1 MRILVCGA
9 SGQVGHELVDRAHA
23 YGLEALGMAR
33 GQLDITNADQVVQT
47 VSRLKPRLII
57 NAAAY
62 THVDNAETHS
72 EQAYAVNRDGAAI
85 LAEAARKADIPLLHI
100 STDYV
105 FSGEAQTPYK
115 ETDEVAPTGVYG
127 ASKLAGEAAIQAVLD
142 QHVVLRTSWVYGV
155 HGHNFVKTMLRLGRQ
170 RDSLSV
176 VADQFG
182 CPTQAGSI
190 ADVLLQLAQ
199 RYAREG
205 TLAWGIYHYS
215 GRSFCTWFDFA
226 VEVFRQAE
234 AKGILPKQPQVSSI
248 TTAQYPTPARRPV
261 WSVLDCSKFE
271 TTFGMATHDWHDDLA
286 PVLDALGSA
295 DAHLSSLAAHHSQA

>member
-1 MRILVCGA
+1 MTR
-9 SGQVGHELVDRAHA
+9 E
-23 YGLEALGMAR
+23 
-33 GQLDITNADQVVQT
+33 QLDITDADQVAAV
-47 VSRLKPRLII
+47 VALLKPGMII

-72 EQAYAVNRDGAAI
+72 EQAFAVNREGAAR
-85 LAEAARKADIPLLHI
+85 LVEAARYVSIPLLHI

-105 FSGEAQTPYK
+105 FSGEAREPYR
-115 ETDEVAPTGVYG
+115 EEDEVEPTGVYG
-127 ASKLAGEAAIQAVLD
+127 ASKLAGEEAIRAVLD
-142 QHVVLRTSWVYGV
+142 EHLILRTSWVYGA

-205 TLAWGIYHYS
+205 WLAWGLYHYS
-215 GRSFCTWFDFA
+215 GRSPCTWFDFA
-226 VEVFRQAE
+226 VEIFRQAA
-234 AKGILPKQPQVSSI
+234 AKGMLPKQPQVSSI
-248 TTAQYPTPARRPV
+248 TTAQYPTPARRPA
-261 WSVLDCSKFE
+261 WSVLDCTRFE
-271 TTFGMATHDWHDDLA
+271 TTFGIATHDWHEDLSV
-286 PVLDALGSA
+286 VLDALATAETG
-295 DAHLSSLAAHHSQA
+295 AAVVAAPPQV

>member
-9 SGQVGHELVDRAHA
+9 GGQVGHELVDRANK
-23 YGLEALGMAR
+23 YGLEALSMTR
-33 GQLDITNADQVVQT
+33 EQLDITDADQVAAV
-47 VSRLKPRLII
+47 VALLKPGMII

-72 EQAYAVNRDGAAI
+72 EQAFAVNREGAAR
-85 LAEAARKADIPLLHI
+85 LAEAARYACIPLLHI

-105 FSGEAQTPYK
+105 FSGEAREPYR
-115 ETDEVAPTGVYG
+115 EEDEVEPTGVYG
-127 ASKLAGEAAIQAVLD
+127 ASKLAGEEAIRAVLD
-142 QHVVLRTSWVYGV
+142 EHLILRTSWVYGA

-205 TLAWGIYHYS
+205 ALAWGLYHYS
-215 GRSFCTWFDFA
+215 GRLPCTWFDFA
-226 VEVFRQAE
+226 VEIFRQA
-234 AKGILPKQPQVSSI
+234 AVKGMLPKQPQVSSI
-248 TTAQYPTPARRPV
+248 TTAQYPTPARRPA
-261 WSVLDCSKFE
+261 WSVLDCTRFE
-271 TTFGMATHDWHDDLA
+271 TTFGIATHDWHEELSV
-286 PVLDALGSA
+286 VLDALATAETG
-295 DAHLSSLAAHHSQA
+295 AAVVAAPPQV

>member
-9 SGQVGHELVDRAHA
+9 GGQVGHELVDRANK
-23 YGLEALGMAR
+23 YGLEALSMTR
-33 GQLDITNADQVVQT
+33 EQLDITDADQVAAV
-47 VSRLKPRLII
+47 VALLKPGMII

-72 EQAYAVNRDGAAI
+72 EQAFAVNREGAAR
-85 LAEAARKADIPLLHI
+85 LAEAARYACIPLLHI

-105 FSGEAQTPYK
+105 FSGEAREPYR
-115 ETDEVAPTGVYG
+115 EEDEVAPTGVYG
-127 ASKLAGEAAIQAVLD
+127 ASKLAGEEAIRAVLD
-142 QHVVLRTSWVYGV
+142 EHLILRTSWVYGA

-205 TLAWGIYHYS
+205 SLAWGLYHYS
-215 GRSFCTWFDFA
+215 GRSPCTWFDFA
-226 VEVFRQAE
+226 VEIFRQAA
-234 AKGILPKQPQVSSI
+234 AKGMLPKQPQVSSI
-248 TTAQYPTPARRPV
+248 TTAQYPTPARRPA
-261 WSVLDCSKFE
+261 WSVLDCTRFE
-271 TTFGMATHDWHDDLA
+271 TTFGIATHDWHEDLSV
-286 PVLDALGSA
+286 VLDALATAETG
-295 DAHLSSLAAHHSQA
+295 AAVVAAPPQV

>member
-9 SGQVGHELVDRAHA
+9 GGQVGHELVDRAEQ
-23 YGLEALGMAR
+23 YGLEALGMTR
-33 GQLDITNADQVVQT
+33 EHLDITNADQVAGL
-47 VSRLKPRLII
+47 VSRLKPGLII

-72 EQAYAVNRDGAAI
+72 QQAYAVNRDGAGT
-85 LAEAARKADIPLLHI
+85 LAEAARHAGIPLLHI

-105 FSGEAQTPYK
+105 FSGEARAPYR
-115 ETDEVAPTGVYG
+115 EVDSVAPTGVYG
-127 ASKLAGEAAIQAVLD
+127 ASKLAGEAAIQDALD
-142 QHVVLRTSWVYGV
+142 EHLILRTSWVYGA

-176 VADQFG
+176 VADQYG

-199 RYAREG
+199 RYAKEG
-205 TLAWGIYHYS
+205 SLAWGLYHYS
-215 GRSFCTWFDFA
+215 GRSACTWFDFA
-226 VEVFRQAE
+226 VEIFRQAE
-234 AKGILPKQPQVSSI
+234 AKGMLPKQPQVSSI
-248 TTAQYPTPARRPV
+248 STAQYPTPARRPQ

-271 TTFGMATHDWHDDLA
+271 SAFGIGIHDWHEDLSV
-286 PVLDALGSA
+286 VLDALA
-295 DAHLSSLAAHHSQA
+295 DAEAAVTVSAAQHSQV

>member
-9 SGQVGHELVDRAHA
+9 GGQVGHELVDRANK
-23 YGLEALGMAR
+23 YGLEALSMTR
-33 GQLDITNADQVVQT
+33 EQLDITDADQVAAV
-47 VSRLKPRLII
+47 VALLKPGMII

-72 EQAYAVNRDGAAI
+72 EQAFAVNREGAAR
-85 LAEAARKADIPLLHI
+85 LAEAARYACIPLLHI

-105 FSGEAQTPYK
+105 FSGEAREPYR
-115 ETDEVAPTGVYG
+115 EEDEVEPTGVYG
-127 ASKLAGEAAIQAVLD
+127 ASKLAGEEAIRAVLD
-142 QHVVLRTSWVYGV
+142 EHLILRTSWVYGA
-155 HGHNFVKTMLRLGRQ
+155 HGHNFVRTMLRLGRQ

-205 TLAWGIYHYS
+205 SLAWGLYHYS
-215 GRSFCTWFDFA
+215 GRSPCTWFDFA
-226 VEVFRQAE
+226 VEIFRQAA
-234 AKGILPKQPQVSSI
+234 AKGMLPKQPQVSSI
-248 TTAQYPTPARRPV
+248 TTAQYPTPARRPA
-261 WSVLDCSKFE
+261 WSVLDCTRFE
-271 TTFGMATHDWHDDLA
+271 TTFGIATHDWHEDLSV
-286 PVLDALGSA
+286 VLDALATAETG
-295 DAHLSSLAAHHSQA
+295 AAVVAAPPQV

>member
-9 SGQVGHELVDRAHA
+9 GGQVGHELVDRANK
-23 YGLEALGMAR
+23 YGLEALSMTQE
-33 GQLDITNADQVVQT
+33 QLDITDADQVAAV
-47 VSRLKPRLII
+47 VALLKPGMII

-72 EQAYAVNRDGAAI
+72 EQAFAVNREGAAR
-85 LAEAARKADIPLLHI
+85 LAEAARYVSIPLLHI

-105 FSGEAQTPYK
+105 FSGEAREPYR
-115 ETDEVAPTGVYG
+115 EEDEVEPTGVYG
-127 ASKLAGEAAIQAVLD
+127 ASKLAGEEAIRAVLD
-142 QHVVLRTSWVYGV
+142 EHLILRTSWVYGA

-205 TLAWGIYHYS
+205 SLAWGLYHYS
-215 GRSFCTWFDFA
+215 GHSPCTWFDFA
-226 VEVFRQAE
+226 VEIFRQAA
-234 AKGILPKQPQVSSI
+234 AKGMLPKQPQVSSI
-248 TTAQYPTPARRPV
+248 TTAQYPTPARRPA
-261 WSVLDCSKFE
+261 WSVLDCTRFE
-271 TTFGMATHDWHDDLA
+271 TTFGIATHDWHEDLSV
-286 PVLDALGSA
+286 VLDALATAETG
-295 DAHLSSLAAHHSQA
+295 AAVVAAPPRV

>member
-9 SGQVGHELVDRAHA
+9 GGQVGHELVGRAKQ
-23 YGLEALGMAR
+23 YGLEALGMTR
-33 GQLDITNADQVVQT
+33 DQLDITDAEQVADLVNQV
-47 VSRLKPRLII
+47 KPGVII

-62 THVDNAETHS
+62 THVDNAETHGA
-72 EQAYAVNRDGAAI
+72 EAYAVNRDGAAR
-85 LAEAARKADIPLLHI
+85 LAEAAQQASIPLLHI

-105 FSGEAQTPYK
+105 FSGEARTPYS
-115 ETDEVAPTGVYG
+115 ESDEVAPTGAYG
-127 ASKLAGEAAIQAVLD
+127 ASKLAGEAAIQRAMD
-142 QHVVLRTSWVYGV
+142 QHLILRTSWVYGT
-155 HGHNFVKTMLRLGRQ
+155 HGHNFVKTMLRLGAQ

-199 RYAREG
+199 RYEQQGA
-205 TLAWGIYHYS
+205 LAWGLYHYT
-215 GRSFCTWFDFA
+215 GRSPCTWFDFA

-234 AKGILPKQPQVSSI
+234 VKGMLAKQPQVSPI
-248 TTAQYPTPARRPV
+248 TTAQYPTPARRPA

-271 TTFGMATHDWHDDLA
+271 TTFGIDTLDWHEELSV
-286 PVLDALGSA
+286 VLDE
-295 DAHLSSLAAHHSQA
+295 LAASAVAVGNLATHSQA

>member
-9 SGQVGHELVDRAHA
+9 GGQVGHELVDRANK
-23 YGLEALGMAR
+23 YGLEALSMTR
-33 GQLDITNADQVVQT
+33 EQLDITDADQVAAV
-47 VSRLKPRLII
+47 VALLKPGMII

-72 EQAYAVNRDGAAI
+72 EQAFAVNREGAAR
-85 LAEAARKADIPLLHI
+85 LAEAARYACIPLLHI

-105 FSGEAQTPYK
+105 FSGEGREPYR
-115 ETDEVAPTGVYG
+115 EEDEVEPTGVYG
-127 ASKLAGEAAIQAVLD
+127 ASKLAGEEAIRAVLD
-142 QHVVLRTSWVYGV
+142 EHLILRTSWVYGA

-205 TLAWGIYHYS
+205 SLAWGLYHYS
-215 GRSFCTWFDFA
+215 GRSPCTWFDFA
-226 VEVFRQAE
+226 VEIFRQAA
-234 AKGILPKQPQVSSI
+234 AKGMLPKQPQVSSI
-248 TTAQYPTPARRPV
+248 TTAQYPTPARRPA
-261 WSVLDCSKFE
+261 WSVLDCTRFE
-271 TTFGMATHDWHDDLA
+271 TTFGIATHDWHEDLSV
-286 PVLDALGSA
+286 VLDALATAETG
-295 DAHLSSLAAHHSQA
+295 AAVVAAPPQV

>member
-9 SGQVGHELVDRAHA
+9 GGQVGHELVDRANK
-23 YGLEALGMAR
+23 YGLEALSMTR
-33 GQLDITNADQVVQT
+33 EQLDITDADQVAAV
-47 VSRLKPRLII
+47 VALLKPGMII

-72 EQAYAVNRDGAAI
+72 EQAFAVNREGAAR
-85 LAEAARKADIPLLHI
+85 LAEAARYVSIPLLHI

-105 FSGEAQTPYK
+105 FSGEAREPYR
-115 ETDEVAPTGVYG
+115 EEDEVEPTGVYG
-127 ASKLAGEAAIQAVLD
+127 ASKLAGEEAIRAVLD
-142 QHVVLRTSWVYGV
+142 EHLILRTSWVYGA

-205 TLAWGIYHYS
+205 SLAWGLYHYS
-215 GRSFCTWFDFA
+215 GRSPCTWFDFA
-226 VEVFRQAE
+226 VEIFRQAA
-234 AKGILPKQPQVSSI
+234 AKGMLPKQPQVSSI
-248 TTAQYPTPARRPV
+248 TTAQYPTPARRPA
-261 WSVLDCSKFE
+261 WSVLDCTRFE
-271 TTFGMATHDWHDDLA
+271 TTFGIATHDWHEDLSV
-286 PVLDALGSA
+286 VLDALATAETG
-295 DAHLSSLAAHHSQA
+295 AAVVAAPPQV